1 MSEAAAV
8 DGLVFVDESLDLLL
22 DEQLASASANAE
34 AATTLMTRVVRVGRI
49 VNKFLSDAGIASG
62 TAPGPGSDDI

>member
-34 AATTLMTRVVRVGRI
+34 AATTLMTRVARVGRI
-49 VNKFLSDAGIASG
+49 VNEFLSDAGIASD
-62 TAPGPGSDDI
+62 TAPRTGSDDI